1 MLSSNGNLLKRFF
14 VSVDGDEKRVIDS
27 NVLVSK
33 RLSGS
38 ENAENMISESSEDG
52 EADGWEED
60 GFQSGLSASQ
70 LEGITSDSDNP
81 QTVIKAEPPAPPQP
95 VYDGP
100 SPEELIAQ
108 AQEEIEA
115 MRQKASIEID
125 AAKRQAVQEGL
136 KEGKTQGYQEGLAS
150 AQEQID
156 QSREKLEAEY
166 RQRIEELEPEFVRH
180 ITGIYEHIFHLN
192 LEVHRDLVLQ
202 LLTRCM
208 CEIEGSQDYI
218 IHVSPEDYPFVSMSK
233 NKLSEVLGNKSAT
246 VEIIEDMTLKKNE
259 CMVET
264 DGGIYDCSLDSQL
277 EALRKELLLLSYD
290 GRAES

>member
-1 MLSSNGNLLKRFF
+1 MLSSSGNLLKRFW
-14 VSVDGDEKRVIDS
+14 VSVDEDEKRVIDS
-27 NVLVSK
+27 NSLVLK
-33 RLSGS
+33 RLAGN
-38 ENAENMISESSEDG
+38 ENAENYISESGEDSESGG
-52 EADGWEED
+52 ETED

-70 LEGITSDSDNP
+70 LEGLTADGDNP
-81 QTVIKAEPPAPPQP
+81 QAVIKAEPAAPPQP

-108 AQEEIEA
+108 AQEEIYT
-115 MRQKASIEID
+115 MKQNASMEID
-125 AAKRQAVQEGL
+125 NAKKQAVREGL
-136 KEGKTQGYQEGLAS
+136 EEGRAQGYREGMAS
-150 AQEQID
+150 ADQQIS
-156 QSREKLEAEY
+156 QSREKLEEEY
-166 RQRIEELEPEFVRH
+166 RQRIEKLEPEFVRH

-202 LLTRCM
+202 LLNRCM

-218 IHVSPEDYPFVSMSK
+218 IHVSQEDYPFVSM
-233 NKLSEVLGNKSAT
+233 NKSQLVEALGSKSAT

-264 DGGIYDCSLDSQL
+264 DGGIYDCSLDGQL

-290 GRAES
+290 GQAE